1 MSSGVEHAVVAEDG
15 GEGRRIWETRERIV
29 ETFCRDRSIGYDN
42 RVSVFYNEARYDRTY
57 SIRANSFDKSSD

>member
-1 MSSGVEHAVVAEDG
+1 MSSGVEQAVVAEDG

-42 RVSVFYNEARYDRTY
+42 VNRVSVFYNEA
-57 SIRANSFDKSSD
+57 